1 MSEKE
6 SFFNRIRPHVEF
18 EVLKEVLKYVTFA
31 VGATVIAALSA
42 LLHRSDNWQRV
53 FGVIFLLSLGVL
65 TFVGWV
71 VARGEKPGGL
81 VAGVRNDR
89 SGGQG
94 TALSEIPSRED
105 YIRETIEQTRRA
117 DRSIW
122 MCVHTLKSAGAGDN
136 VKQLQNALAAKTG
149 IPGGVRLLAPVGEER
164 VLASLQLTKLGVP
177 VRHLAALQNLDVSFS
192 VFDSYRALLPT
203 KSGDAEQTVSGLTV
217 ESTKLATILEL
228 EFAAFWSRFDVL
240 PHPDFVRYTIG
251 QIMETSPTI
260 SLAAVA
266 HRLHVD
272 IGDLRTLLPKFG
284 GPAAHNFFVIG
295 RPCSGKTTAVDA
307 LLGTLAQRGIRPEEV
322 YYFNDYE
329 ALYERFHED
338 ASEKFFRAD
347 VHGGF
352 AVTDFSVLDTVL
364 QEANFRLSTA
374 ARFYRVCIVE
384 FARDAY
390 LRPLLNFQSILDRST
405 IIHLKCSQDTSRSRN
420 QQRRVPGR
428 DHRTGHIPD
437 SILDSFY
444 ATDDIQGIGGLSCGE
459 VIEIDTDEVS
469 LERLQNVVE
478 AKLSQV
484 FTDL

>member
-1 MSEKE
+1 
-6 SFFNRIRPHVEF
+6 
-18 EVLKEVLKYVTFA
+18 
-31 VGATVIAALSA
+31 
-42 LLHRSDNWQRV
+42 
-53 FGVIFLLSLGVL
+53 
-65 TFVGWV
+65 
-71 VARGEKPGGL
+71 
-81 VAGVRNDR
+81 
-89 SGGQG
+89 
-94 TALSEIPSRED
+94 
-105 YIRETIEQTRRA
+105 
-117 DRSIW
+117 

-295 RPCSGKTTAVDA
+295 RPCWGK
-307 LLGTLAQRGIRPEEV
+307 QRQSMLFWERLHREE
-322 YYFNDYE
+322 F
-329 ALYERFHED
+329 
-338 ASEKFFRAD
+338 
-347 VHGGF
+347 G
-352 AVTDFSVLDTVL
+352 
-364 QEANFRLSTA
+364 
-374 ARFYRVCIVE
+374 
-384 FARDAY
+384 
-390 LRPLLNFQSILDRST
+390 LRRST
-405 IIHLKCSQDTSRSRN
+405 TSMITRHCTSGSMRTQARSSS
-420 QQRRVPGR
+420 GR
-428 DHRTGHIPD
+428 TC
-437 SILDSFY
+437 
-444 ATDDIQGIGGLSCGE
+444 T
-459 VIEIDTDEVS
+459 
-469 LERLQNVVE
+469 VV
-478 AKLSQV
+478 LP
-484 FTDL
+484 